1 MEDKE
6 GRIIR
11 KLIINILML
20 IIALILQLTFPPD
33 LIFKGVRPDFLL
45 VVVVVIGLIRGV
57 KEGIGFG
64 FIAGILQNIFQGGFS
79 GVYILVKIL
88 VGGLS
93 GFIEKIIFKDKYI
106 FPPLVIFFITIIQET
121 VVILLSEK
129 LLFNINYLSALTSI
143 ILPEAFLNSV
153 LGFFVYYI
161 YYRACYLRGNYYE

>member
-6 GRIIR
+6 ERII
-11 KLIINILML
+11 KKQVINILLL

-33 LIFKGVRPDFLL
+33 FIFKGVRPDFLL
-45 VVVVVIGLIRGV
+45 VVVVVIGLISGV

-64 FIAGILQNIFQGGFS
+64 FIAGILQNIFQGGFYE
-79 GVYILVKIL
+79 VYILIKVLI
-88 VGGLS
+88 GGLS

-106 FPPLVIFFITIIQET
+106 FPPLVIFFMTIIHET

-129 LLFNINYLSALTSI
+129 LLFNIKYLSALTST
-143 ILPEAFLNSV
+143 ILPEAFLNSL